1 MRKRIDMGKFVIKNI
16 LIEKSLKDIQT
27 GRYRFGNNFN
37 LICGDNEAGKSSL
50 MKFIRNGFFKTTKIR
65 TEKGKIE
72 FEYKNSSYNAEI
84 SDNTKPPVIFDEY
97 NQKCDETLL
106 NNAFNEHCFYEG
118 FTINLDDLSISE
130 KESLSFIEELK
141 DPSNSLLKS
150 YAEKLEN
157 EFYSNVSRKT
167 ERLNPTITNKMKEIR
182 EIENKIKENSY
193 AEESYIELLKEKE
206 AVELKIKNIENEIIY
221 LNSLNYLKNVENET
235 KTNIQTG
242 LTFNVNAEIFKDD
255 TVTLKERIKTYNQNL
270 KSIENNSKSLIEKQK
285 GLSEYERKLIE
296 LTGTIAVEE
305 EFYDFPVN
313 GTSNKDILTA
323 EDELNYLRNE
333 SEKSKA
339 GISVLEEDISRQK
352 TKIKNIKTQ
361 NRTSDIPLPQLKELS
376 GCLEYG
382 INEISDYD
390 NKINSV
396 RAKNEREKETN
407 KINSVFTISAI
418 FIFIISIMEF
428 VKADLILGFIL
439 LIIAGYLFGTNFINK
454 KPNIK
459 ENETEIKNLEE
470 KLSVSYDFLKKKLST
485 YYPNIK
491 DCEVN
496 NLLSE
501 IKIQKR
507 AIDEEIK
514 ITSDLNEIVKEQE
527 EKENKLNNIKN
538 ELKELQKQISEK
550 ENHIK
555 TLVYPPL
562 FNKTNSIKCYV
573 EAAGIL
579 NLIEQCK
586 NEILNIDKTI
596 KEQQK
601 ENDNILNFIILKTQ
615 EKQTEINSMHT
626 EETKTTEEAISEKE
640 NLISERDKITKKTGE
655 YSNVEYNV
663 VLKNRKNELSEKYK
677 NIIKSI
683 CTKKLATEI
692 IKTAKNKFN
701 KEQPNVVSAEKYLSL
716 LTGGKYSK
724 IDLDGNKISNAE
736 ENNFKEW
743 EILSRGTREQL
754 YLALRLGY
762 ASNYSKDKNTNEN
775 NGKPD
780 LPIIIDDAFVNFDE
794 KRTKHALK
802 CLLEF
807 SKTNQVLFFTCHGN
821 EIKNLINELNPT
833 EEINIINI

>member
-1 MRKRIDMGKFVIKNI
+1 MGKFVIQNI

-106 NNAFNEHCFYEG
+106 NNAFNEHCFDEG

-167 ERLNPTITNKMKEIR
+167 ERLNPSITNKMKEIR

-206 AVELKIKNIENEIIY
+206 AVELKIKNIENGIIY
-221 LNSLNYLKNVENET
+221 LNNLNYLKNVENET

-361 NRTSDIPLPQLKELS
+361 NRTSDIPLHQLKELS

-428 VKADLILGFIL
+428 VKADLILGIIL

-470 KLSVSYDFLKKKLST
+470 KLSVSYDFLKKKLSI

-507 AIDEEIK
+507 TIDEEIK

-579 NLIEQCK
+579 NLIKQCK

-601 ENDNILNFIILKTQ
+601 ENDDILNFIILKTQ

-626 EETKTTEEAISEKE
+626 EETKTIEEAVSEKE

-663 VLKNRKNELSEKYK
+663 VLKNRKNELSEEYK